1 MHYFNIEQKYS
12 RKEIRKL
19 LGYSEPEKIGG
30 IWSTGY
36 VRHEDEFFIFT
47 NILSAGRTG
56 HDYNNSIEGNIL
68 YWYAKKNT
76 TFNSPTIQK
85 MVSGEFP
92 VHIFIR
98 ENSND
103 PEFEYKGL
111 GVMVD
116 YNDKET
122 TEITWKMIPSMDQAT
137 VKEQTLKRKKFLE
150 GRKINRYVNIYERDP
165 RARKAC
171 LGHYGYR
178 CVVCKFN
185 FEETYGEI
193 GKEFI
198 HVHHEKEL
206 SMLDEFYEIDPI
218 EDMKP
223 VCPNCHA
230 MIHRKRPAYTIDE
243 LRERLN
249 PISLLTE

>member
-1 MHYFNIEQKYS
+1 MHYFNVEQKYT
-12 RKEIRKL
+12 RKDVRKL
-19 LGYSEPEKIGG
+19 LGFSEPEKIGG

-36 VRHEDEFFIFT
+36 VRHEKEFFIFT

-56 HDYNNSIEGNIL
+56 HNYGNRIEGDIL
-68 YWYAKKNT
+68 YWFTKENS

-98 ENSND
+98 EDSDD
-103 PEFEYKGL
+103 PKFEYMGL
-111 GVMVD
+111 GIMVD
-116 YNDKET
+116 YEEGKPT
-122 TEITWKMIPSMDQAT
+122 AISWKMIASTDM
-137 VKEQTLKRKKFLE
+137 VIIKEQTLQRKKFLE
-150 GRKINRYVNIYERDP
+150 GRKISRYVNIYERDFK
-165 RARKAC
+165 ARKTC
-171 LGHYGYR
+171 LAHYGYR

-185 FEETYGEI
+185 FEETYGKI

-206 SMLDEFYEIDPI
+206 SMLDESYEIDPI

-230 MIHRKRPAYTIDE
+230 MIHRKRPAYTIE
-243 LRERLN
+243 E
-249 PISLLTE
+249 ISKILGKY